1 MSKYS
6 ICSWNEAA
14 IELATRSCMKPQQL
28 EVAVAIVEGM
38 QGHFFAVLSRILE
51 KSLLTSGV

>member
-1 MSKYS
+1 MQLERGGYRAGYS
-6 ICSWNEAA
+6 S
-14 IELATRSCMKPQQL
+14 MKPQQL